1 MNIVIYI
8 MNFRQC
14 GMLRNPDGRKKTA
27 MPVAFY
33 FLSRLKYLVQNL
45 EKIKGCVRE
54 KVK

>member
-1 MNIVIYI
+1 MNIISDSVAKK
-8 MNFRQC
+8 
-14 GMLRNPDGRKKTA
+14 LRNTDGRKKTA

-33 FLSRLKYLVQNL
+33 SLCRLKYLVQNL